1 MKTQQNNRRKTRS
14 SSRSHKSAHE
24 NDCFENVNQAAEEL
38 DILARRRLP
47 DRVLQGVL
55 TGCEDDI
62 RQEAILLALSWFLRN
77 ESAPEEDPGLPWHA
91 PRAIAGALRIIKR
104 DYLKNLKSDA
114 ETVQEIRLHE
124 NRMILHPVMVPSSDW
139 PTCTMRRMISKAI
152 RIARNSDKISAS
164 NAAIAQE
171 VLAQGIPVT
180 ALAEQLGV
188 GRGAVNQQLSRV
200 KRHLPTILQ
209 NLEVA
214 LANTQ

>member
-1 MKTQQNNRRKTRS
+1 MKTQHNKRRKTRS
-14 SSRSHKSAHE
+14 SSKSNKSAHE

-47 DRVLQGVL
+47 DRVLQGGL
-55 TGCEDDI
+55 TGCEDDV

-77 ESAPEEDPGLPWHA
+77 EAAPDVDPGLPWHA

-104 DYLKNLKSDA
+104 NYLKNLKSNA
-114 ETVQEIRLHE
+114 ETLQQIRLHE
-124 NRMILHPVMVPSSDW
+124 NRMILHPVMIPTRDW
-139 PTCTMRRMISKAI
+139 PTCTMKRMIKKAI
-152 RIARNSDKISAS
+152 RIARNSYKISAS

-171 VLAQGIPVT
+171 VLVQGIPVT

-188 GRGAVNQQLSRV
+188 SRSAVNQQLSRA

-209 NLEVA
+209 HLEVA